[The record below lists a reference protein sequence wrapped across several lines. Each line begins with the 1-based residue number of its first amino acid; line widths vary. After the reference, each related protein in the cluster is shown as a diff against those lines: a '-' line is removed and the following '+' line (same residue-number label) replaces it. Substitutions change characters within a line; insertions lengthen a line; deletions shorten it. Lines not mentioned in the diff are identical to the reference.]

1 MATAT
6 YDNLWNQAM
15 GELSEQLHVEGVD
28 DEGDGVAVA
37 NEPVRE
43 VTIFQAFQHFACLYI
58 KYLQIFRKLEY
69 CYDCMVHPQ
78 KRLSVKSVLELVIR
92 RIIELKNDLVK
103 WNPPNSYVKIPQ
115 GPEESFPWEYVHL
128 DDILV
133 DLKLS
138 PEMLEIPIPKYFRES
153 NKSII
158 QQRDRIVYGYMRL
171 KHNTDNM
178 YVPDNYENHLTAE
191 AMSLDQAIEIIQRNE
206 RGRQGMGK
214 ASHLRIEREKDRQGR
229 LFEANTKIEM
239 DAEIAATNLQR
250 MIKGFNSREEAR
262 KERENELMFIGMR

>member
-1 MATAT
+1 
-6 YDNLWNQAM
+6 M
-15 GELSEQLHVEGVD
+15 GELGEQLHVEGVD
-28 DEGDGVAVA
+28 DEGDGAAVS
-37 NEPVRE
+37 NEPPRE

-78 KRLSVKSVLELVIR
+78 KRIAVKAVLELVIR
-92 RIIELKNDLVK
+92 RIVELKNDLVK

-115 GPEESFPWEYVHL
+115 GKEESFPWEYVQL

-138 PEMLEIPIPKYFRES
+138 PEMLEIPIPKYFREG

-158 QQRDRIVYGYMRL
+158 QERDRIVHGYMKL
-171 KHNTDNM
+171 KHKTDQL
-178 YVPDNYENHLTAE
+178 YVSDTYESTLTSE
-191 AMSLDQAIEIIQRNE
+191 VMTLDQAIEIIQRNE
-206 RGRQGMGK
+206 RGRQGTQK
-214 ASHLRIEREKDRQGR
+214 AQELRVEREKDRQGR